1 MSVEPVK
8 FYSEETKLFYK
19 LVPTK
24 TWPTVEISGIHMHR
38 IKDIDPKKD
47 SELKVAALGTIK
59 GTGLDVCTGLGYTA
73 ILAARKPLVEKIVT
87 IEKDPNIIYLAKM
100 NPFSK
105 ELFTNPKIELIEA
118 DANVYIK
125 KLKIES
131 FDFAIHD
138 PPRISLA
145 PELYSLEFYRELF
158 RVVKKGAKVFHYTG
172 KPGIKQGKNYLKG
185 ILNRLRLAG
194 FKKIRW
200 VEAAQGFLLLKQ

>member
-1 MSVEPVK
+1 MPVVKPIK

-47 SELKVAALGTIK
+47 SELKVKALGKIK
-59 GTGLDVCTGLGYTA
+59 GIGLDICTGLGYTA
-73 ILAARKPLVEKIVT
+73 ILAAKKPLVKKVIT
-87 IEKDPNIIYLAKM
+87 IEKDPNIIYLAKL

-118 DANVYIK
+118 DAFTYIK
-125 KLKIES
+125 KLKDES
-131 FDFAIHD
+131 FDFVIHD

-145 PELYSLEFYRELF
+145 PELYSLEFYKELY
-158 RVVKKGAKVFHYTG
+158 RVVKNSAKVFHYTG

-185 ILNRLRLAG
+185 ILKRLRLAG
-194 FKKIRW
+194 FRKIKW
-200 VEAAQGFLLLKQ
+200 IEEAQGFLLLK